1 MKEMEGMKKMRGRTL
16 SAVVALFMFFSA
28 AAGVMTGV
36 TDTAQAKTT
45 KRTYLIKV
53 NTKKNVVTVY
63 KRQNLDGSFKY
74 KAIRAIRVSCG
85 RATSRS
91 STTPRGTYKV
101 KGKQKWCLLYGN
113 VWGRYSIRFYRDYL
127 FHTVPYRY
135 YKNPKSIIVREYKK
149 LGKKASAGCVRMPF
163 IDEMWMSRTCP
174 KGTKVIVYKSSNP
187 GPLGKP
193 KAVQFNKKAGVLKKN
208 GKIKKSLY
216 YDPTDPVKKN
226 KGYNLKAPVI
236 TVSTSEG
243 SADSSTTG
251 KTADSSAGDA
261 SDSNLVLNIEIEK
274 GSTFDPM
281 SGVTAKDK
289 RSFQDLTNKIKYTV
303 YKKET
308 SFDSQS
314 GQTVSWKTVKK
325 VDTSEEGAE
334 YRIDYTCYYKY
345 CSKYKGKLSRNVKIA
360 AGKQ

>member
-1 MKEMEGMKKMRGRTL
+1 MKEMEGMKKMRGKTI
-16 SAVVALFMFFSA
+16 SAVVALFMFFSV
-28 AAGVMTGV
+28 AAGVLPGV

-74 KAIRAIRVSCG
+74 KAVRAIRVSCG

-127 FHTVPYRY
+127 FHTVPYRH
-135 YKNPKSIIVREYKK
+135 YKDPKSIIVREYKK

-163 IDEMWMSRTCP
+163 IDEKWMSKTCP
-174 KGTKVIVYKSSNP
+174 RGTKVIVYKSSAP

-193 KAVQFNKKAGVLKKN
+193 KAVSFNKKAGVLKKN

-216 YDPTDPVKKN
+216 YDPTDPVRKN

-236 TVSTSEG
+236 TVRTEEG
-243 SADSSTTG
+243 SADSSGSG
-251 KTADSSAGDA
+251 KSSDQ
-261 SDSNLVLNIEIEK
+261 SNVLNGEIEK
-274 GSTFDPM
+274 GSNFDPM
-281 SGVTAKDK
+281 RGVTAKDE
-289 RSFQDLTNKIKYTV
+289 RSFQNLTNKIKYEV
-303 YKKET
+303 FKKENP
-308 SFDSQS
+308 SDGNDDQD
-314 GQTVSWKTVKK
+314 VSWKK
-325 VDTSEEGAE
+325 VNKIDTSEEGAE
-334 YRIDYTCYYKY
+334 YRIDYSCYYKY
-345 CSKYKGKLSRNVKIA
+345 CSKYKGKLRRVLKIA
-360 AGKQ
+360 AAE